1 MTFSMPASSM
11 TIIGFHFFQH
21 NNIRQIRKITKSGIF
36 IPVTDS
42 TLPASK
48 KAFFKILT
56 PAEAISATTA
66 GRRDFKT
73 PCNKS
78 NFRYFKYSFAI
89 AVTIIQD
96 GRIFPSVAASAPG
109 TPATLI
115 PTNVAE
121 LMAIGPGVICDN
133 VIRSVNSLTSSH
145 LCASTIWL

>member
-21 NNIRQIRKITKSGIF
+21 NNIRKIRKITKSGIF

-109 TPATLI
+109 TPAPLLRC
-115 PTNVAE
+115 PDPAY
-121 LMAIGPGVICDN
+121 
-133 VIRSVNSLTSSH
+133 
-145 LCASTIWL
+145 